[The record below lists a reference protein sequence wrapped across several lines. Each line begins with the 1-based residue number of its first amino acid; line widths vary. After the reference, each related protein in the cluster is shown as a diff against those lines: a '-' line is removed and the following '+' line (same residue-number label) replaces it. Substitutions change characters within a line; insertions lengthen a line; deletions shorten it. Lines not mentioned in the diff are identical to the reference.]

1 MYNQLIHEIC
11 CYKCEKLNHTQFYCD
26 AFKKKQLTS
35 FVKKYIMTLTKY
47 NFKFKY
53 DSSFETTA
61 ITITITTTSLFNQI
75 TQQQSFNASNTSFQ
89 FTMTT
94 TNYYNKKFEN
104 FFKTLST
111 FTFQSCNYM
120 YNSNKSTSNS
130 YEFKTYSIQIENVI
144 DDENMKNE
152 KSRLLNCNSIIL
164 SFDVHEKNINS
175 KILTTKRRRITNKN
189 DSKNEITKLKNAS
202 KITNRFKKTKSKKKK
217 KKILKFITEMINKF
231 EINVK
236 KFLKKKCHIF
246 FDFAFISNIF
256 IFSRRNQKTNSN
268 LEKKKKTIAKKIVEI
283 SKMNY
288 ATMIF

>member
-1 MYNQLIHEIC
+1 
-11 CYKCEKLNHTQFYCD
+11 
-26 AFKKKQLTS
+26 
-35 FVKKYIMTLTKY
+35 MTLTKY

-130 YEFKTYSIQIENVI
+130 YEFKAYSIQIENVI
-144 DDENMKNE
+144 NDENMKNE

-164 SFDVHEKNINS
+164 SFDAQKKNINS
-175 KILTTKRRRITNKN
+175 KILTTKRRRTTNKKN
-189 DSKNEITKLKNAS
+189 SKNEISRLKNAS
-202 KITNRFKKTKSKKKK
+202 KITNRFKKNEVKRKKKK
-217 KKILKFITEMINKF
+217 KF
-231 EINVK
+231 
-236 KFLKKKCHIF
+236 
-246 FDFAFISNIF
+246 
-256 IFSRRNQKTNSN
+256 
-268 LEKKKKTIAKKIVEI
+268 
-283 SKMNY
+283 
-288 ATMIF
+288 